1 MDDCIFCQIIA
12 GKRPARILYADELV
26 AAFTDIHPAAPIHVL
41 VVPKRHIASVN
52 ELTPE
57 DEALAGH
64 LFTVARQIAEQTG
77 IQHSGYRLIVNTGPD
92 SGQAIFHLHLHLLGG
107 RRMRFPMG

>member
-12 GKRPARILYADELV
+12 GKRPARILYADEL
-26 AAFTDIHPAAPIHVL
+26 ATAFADIHPVAPIHVL
-41 VVPKRHIASVN
+41 VVPNRHIASVN

-64 LFTVARQIAEQTG
+64 LFTVARQIAERTG
-77 IQHSGYRLIVNTGPD
+77 IQQSGYRLIVNTGPD